1 MTLGLEP
8 TAPLIWLAS
17 LEPTPSPNGE
27 MAGSHP
33 LRRAEALVLV
43 AIGGFLGANVRYLL
57 GLAVPGLG
65 GTLLANVTGSAL
77 LGFVLYE
84 ATLTGLLAAE
94 TRLVVATG
102 FLSSYTTYSTFA
114 LETIRATPLLGIANV
129 LASYALGFGAVYI
142 GGYAAGLLEE
152 R

>member
-1 MTLGLEP
+1 
-8 TAPLIWLAS
+8 
-17 LEPTPSPNGE
+17 
-27 MAGSHP
+27 MARSHP
-33 LRRAEALVLV
+33 PGRAKALFLV
-43 AIGGFLGANVRYLL
+43 AIGGFLGANARYLL

-77 LGFVLYE
+77 LGFALYE
-84 ATLTGLLAAE
+84 GTLTGPLAAE

-114 LETIRATPLLGIANV
+114 LETLQATPLLGLANV
-129 LASYALGFGAVYI
+129 LASYALGFGAAYV
-142 GGYAAGLLEE
+142 GGSAAGLLEAS